1 MSNKVFNV
9 YERNVRENKNQLRKS
24 GQVPGI
30 IYGEFLDKSIP
41 ITMKDSDLRKM
52 LSVNNS
58 GSIIEFDLNGRNLNC
73 VVKEVQRNNL
83 NELLHI
89 DLQYIKPNE
98 VIKLKIP
105 VRYVGQEN
113 LISKRLILETTN
125 SFVEFQGSVEK
136 IPEYIEINA
145 SNMKMN
151 DKVFIEDILVPEG
164 VIVLDNPKTLLCV
177 VNSAI

>member
-9 YERNVRENKNQLRKS
+9 YERDVKANKNQLRKS
-24 GQVPGI
+24 GQIPGI

-41 ITMKDSDLRKM
+41 VSMKDSDLRRM

-58 GSIIEFDLNGRNLNC
+58 GSIIEFNLDGKSLNC

-83 NELLHI
+83 NEFIHI
-89 DLQYIKPNE
+89 DLQYTKPNE

-113 LISKRLILETTN
+113 LVPRRLVLETTN
-125 SFVEFQGSVEK
+125 NFIEFQGSVEK

-145 SNMKMN
+145 GSMQMN
-151 DKVFIEDILVPEG
+151 DKVFIEDIHIPEG
-164 VIVLDNPKTLLCV
+164 VVVLDNPKTLLCAV
-177 VNSAI
+177 SPAM